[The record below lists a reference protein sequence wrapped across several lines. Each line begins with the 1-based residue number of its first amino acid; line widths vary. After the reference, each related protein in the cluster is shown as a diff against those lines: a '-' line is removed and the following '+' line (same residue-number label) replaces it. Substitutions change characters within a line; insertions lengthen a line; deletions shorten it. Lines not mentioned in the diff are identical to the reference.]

1 MSESLEALRRANPR
15 ASTRFRENV
24 AATVDAVRARVDTVA
39 TEPTVASHVP
49 RRWLVRTAAAGS
61 AVAVA
66 AAVALFVTVG
76 SPGSGRGV
84 ENAAAAIRNAATLT
98 AASAERSGTT
108 SVRMTHNGE
117 LWAHKVVRWNGGD
130 VEITDDSPGRPSSG
144 LPLLVVNGMLYGHDP
159 CCEGWVELGPV
170 GSIDPGTGT
179 TPLEILA
186 AVREDVGGTTLR
198 RIVGA
203 MRASGLTTAKQDD
216 GSTVYR
222 GTTPAGRIARET
234 GFKEGQAIRVLPFGY
249 VAHDEAANPSARLRT
264 AVTVGA
270 DGIVRELAV
279 TWGTWSY
286 TVTYSNLG
294 ATPAITVPAHA
305 KSLLQERLRAA
316 RASG

>member
-15 ASTRFRENV
+15 ASALFRENV
-24 AATVDAVRARVDTVA
+24 EATVDTVRVRVDDAA
-39 TEPTVASHVP
+39 TEPTVVSSFP
-49 RRWLVRTAAAGS
+49 RRTVVRTAAVGS
-61 AVAVA
+61 ALAVA

-76 SPGSGRGV
+76 SPGSGQGI

-98 AASAERSGTT
+98 ATSAETSGTAT
-108 SVRMTHNGE
+108 VRMTHDGQ

-130 VEITDDSPGRPSSG
+130 VEITDNSPGGPSSG
-144 LPLLVVNGMLYGHDP
+144 LPLIVVNGMMYGHDP
-159 CCEGWVELGPV
+159 CCEGWVEIGPV
-170 GSIDPGTGT
+170 GSIDPGSGT
-179 TPLEILA
+179 TPVEILA

-203 MRASGLTTAKQDD
+203 MRASGLTRAEQGD

-222 GTTPAGRIARET
+222 GTTPAGQIARET

-249 VAHDEAANPSARLRT
+249 VAHDEAADPSARLHT

-270 DGIVRELAV
+270 DGIVRQLAV

-286 TVTYSNLG
+286 TVTYAGLG
-294 ATPAITVPAHA
+294 ATPAIAAPAHA
-305 KSLLQERLRAA
+305 KPFPRERLRAA
-316 RASG
+316 GASG